1 MSVIRPDL
9 AEAQPYRWQE
19 GLPTD
24 RPLHRFDM
32 NTQPLP
38 PAWYARAQ
46 ARLSRVLV
54 QSYPDATYSRLRAL
68 LSEFTGHPAH
78 LIIPTSGA
86 DEALYVCAQLTLR
99 PGDRAFARRPRY
111 SVYDMAVR
119 LAGGTIADQPDG
131 AKLRFVCS
139 PHNPT
144 GADGSQDELA
154 QFGGLL
160 AIDQAYV
167 EFGGVDHS
175 PLVLQRDDTVVIRS
189 MSKAFALAGARVGY
203 MLAPEALAAQ
213 IDAIRLPAGISST
226 SAALAEMALENL
238 DEMRATAAATVAERD
253 RMAAALT
260 AAGIGVRPS
269 CTNFLLL
276 DVDEPGRELA
286 DRLIAQGLIV
296 RTSSDP
302 ELARTIRI
310 SPATPA
316 SNDLLL
322 EALGAATA
330 PAAADPSRVARVQ
343 RLTSETQID
352 CRVAIDGSGQAAVAT
367 GIGFLDHMLTALS
380 FHSLI
385 DIGVTCQGDL
395 WVDPHH
401 TVEDVAIGLGQAL
414 DLALG
419 DRAGVRRFGDARAP
433 LDEALCH
440 ATVDLSGRGM
450 ATIDLRL
457 VGPAMG
463 ELPTTLVPHFFD
475 TLARQSRIAIHLT
488 GAGQDDHHLCEAAFK
503 SLALALRWACAPDE
517 RRGSVPSTKGAL

>member
-1 MSVIRPDL
+1 
-9 AEAQPYRWQE
+9 
-19 GLPTD
+19 
-24 RPLHRFDM
+24 M

-260 AAGIGVRPS
+260 RRRHRRAALVYQLPAAGCRRAG
-269 CTNFLLL
+269 
-276 DVDEPGRELA
+276 
-286 DRLIAQGLIV
+286 
-296 RTSSDP
+296 
-302 ELARTIRI
+302 
-310 SPATPA
+310 PA
-316 SNDLLL
+316 SW
-322 EALGAATA
+322 
-330 PAAADPSRVARVQ
+330 P
-343 RLTSETQID
+343 
-352 CRVAIDGSGQAAVAT
+352 T
-367 GIGFLDHMLTALS
+367 G
-380 FHSLI
+380 
-385 DIGVTCQGDL
+385 
-395 WVDPHH
+395 
-401 TVEDVAIGLGQAL
+401 
-414 DLALG
+414 
-419 DRAGVRRFGDARAP
+419 
-433 LDEALCH
+433 
-440 ATVDLSGRGM
+440 
-450 ATIDLRL
+450 
-457 VGPAMG
+457 
-463 ELPTTLVPHFFD
+463 
-475 TLARQSRIAIHLT
+475 
-488 GAGQDDHHLCEAAFK
+488 
-503 SLALALRWACAPDE
+503 
-517 RRGSVPSTKGAL
+517 